1 MTKTPSSMVELK
13 TQMPEFTLDDAE
25 GNLFVPSAESEGT
38 LVIFICNH
46 CPFVVHVAAIL
57 EKIHQ
62 LCSSHGIQMIAIN
75 SNDITS
81 YPDDSP
87 EHMIETAATYSW
99 TFPYLFDAD
108 QDVAKAFNATC
119 TPDIFLYD
127 KQGKLYYRGQFDDSR
142 PSKGTADGADVI
154 HAIENLANDEPS
166 PTNQTP
172 SIGCN
177 IKWKM

>member
-1 MTKTPSSMVELK
+1 
-13 TQMPEFTLDDAE
+13 
-25 GNLFVPSAESEGT
+25 
-38 LVIFICNH
+38 
-46 CPFVVHVAAIL
+46 VVHVAAIL